1 MASPFSRLMALAGPA
16 RAIKLMTLYP
26 PYVGAGVVVD
36 DVSADM
42 RSVTVSLRAWPWNQ
56 NAVGTHFGGSLYSL
70 CDPWFMLLL
79 MARLGRDFIVWDKA
93 ATIHFERPGRGR
105 VHAVFAIDAATEA
118 QIRRGIDEQG
128 KVNPTL
134 TATVNDE
141 AGTVVCRVEK
151 VLSIRRKR

>member
-1 MASPFSRLMALAGPA
+1 MAPPFLRLMALVGPA
-16 RAIKLMTLYP
+16 RALKLMTLYP

-36 DVSADM
+36 DVAADL
-42 RSVTVSLRAWPWNQ
+42 RSVAVSLRAWPWTQ

-79 MARLGRDFIVWDKA
+79 MARLGPDFVVWDKA
-93 ATIHFERPGRGR
+93 ATIHFVRPGRGR
-105 VHAVFAIDAATEA
+105 VSATFAIDPTTEDE
-118 QIRRGIDEQG
+118 IRRGVDDAG

-134 TATVNDE
+134 TATVNDS
-141 AGTVVCRVEK
+141 AGSVVCRVEK